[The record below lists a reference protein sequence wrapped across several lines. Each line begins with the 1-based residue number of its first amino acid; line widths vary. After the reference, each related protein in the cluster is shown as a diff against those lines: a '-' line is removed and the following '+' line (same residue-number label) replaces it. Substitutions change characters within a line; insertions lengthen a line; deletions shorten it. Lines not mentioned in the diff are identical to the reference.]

1 MTSLIRATL
10 LVGLCACGSTNHPAA
25 PSPAAARDTASTSPS
40 FVPTSFGVTVTGHG
54 RPVIFI
60 PGLTCDGHVWDA
72 TVAHL
77 GPNVQAHVLSLAGFA
92 GRPAIAAPLLPTVH
106 DELLEYI
113 RANHLEKP
121 IIVGH
126 SIGGFMTYWLAATAP
141 DLIGGGVAVD
151 GAPFLP
157 ALFDPSA
164 TVATAEPMATQMRA
178 MVSGSPEQFA
188 SAIRASTRGLI
199 REPEKHPEIV
209 ESSVKSDP
217 KVTGDTMYFVMQTD
231 LRPDVA
237 KIEAPILVL
246 AADTDGA
253 MPRAKLEAIWR
264 AQVDSIPHH
273 ELVVVESSKHF
284 VMLDE
289 PVAFYAAIDAFLA
302 RH

>member
-1 MTSLIRATL
+1 VAWVAL
-10 LVGLCACGSTNHPAA
+10 LACGGASEHRAK
-25 PSPAAARDTASTSPS
+25 PSAGASTTPAPS
-40 FVPTSFGVTVTGHG
+40 FVPTSFDVTVTGHG
-54 RPVIFI
+54 RPVLFI

-77 GPNVQAHVLSLAGFA
+77 GPNIQAHVLSLAGFA
-92 GRPAIAAPLLPTVH
+92 GRPAIGAPLLPTVH

-121 IIVGH
+121 IVVGH

-141 DLIGGGVAVD
+141 DLIAGGVAVD

-157 ALFDPSA
+157 GLFDPSA
-164 TVATAEPMATQMRA
+164 TTTTAEPIAAQMRA

-188 SAIRASTRGLI
+188 TAIRASTRGLM
-199 REPEKHPEIV
+199 REPDKHPEIV
-209 ESSVKSDP
+209 DRSVKSDP

-231 LRPDVA
+231 LRTDVA
-237 KIEAPILVL
+237 KIQAPILVL

-253 MPRAKLEAIWR
+253 APRTQLEAVWR

-273 ELVVVESSKHF
+273 ELVVIEHSKHF
-284 VMLDE
+284 VMLDQ
-289 PVAFYAAIDAFLA
+289 PDAFYAALDAFLA
-302 RH
+302 KH